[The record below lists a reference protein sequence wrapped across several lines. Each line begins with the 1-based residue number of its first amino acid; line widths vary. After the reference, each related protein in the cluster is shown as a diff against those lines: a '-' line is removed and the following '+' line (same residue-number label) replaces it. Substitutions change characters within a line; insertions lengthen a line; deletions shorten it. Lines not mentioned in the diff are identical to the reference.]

1 MPRKIN
7 LVFTALLLSCG
18 LLSCT
23 EQTEVAS
30 TEMQNVQGPAPST
43 NFNTEIT
50 IREIMA
56 SLVDPHA
63 DALWNSVRVISDA
76 DGITEFYPE
85 TDEEWTALRINAV
98 TIIEGSN
105 ALMMPGR
112 LVAPPGAAGIFP
124 EFELTPEEVQQK
136 LDADFLSWVA
146 FSRGLQDA
154 AIEMLDAVDAQD
166 PDTLSDS
173 GAFLDEA
180 CEACHAFY
188 WYRAGI

>member
-1 MPRKIN
+1 MPRKIS

-23 EQTEVAS
+23 EQAEVAS
-30 TEMQNVQGPAPST
+30 TEMQVEQEPAAST
-43 NFNTEIT
+43 NFNTDIT

-56 SLVDPHA
+56 SLIDPHA
-63 DALWNSVRVISDA
+63 DALWNSVKVISDEN
-76 DGITEFYPE
+76 GITEFFPE

-105 ALMMPGR
+105 ALMMSGR

-124 EFELTPEEVQQK
+124 EYELTPEEVAER
-136 LDADFLSWVA
+136 LGEDFQSWVGFA
-146 FSRGLQDA
+146 RGLQNA
-154 AIEMLDAVDAQD
+154 AIEMLDAVDTQD
-166 PDTLSDS
+166 PEKLSDS